1 MQPAISSGTVLQN
14 RYHILRILGQG
25 GFGRTYLAEDRGR
38 FDELC
43 AIKEYVSPKTGAYA
57 LEKSKE
63 LFEREASILYQIQHP
78 QVPQF
83 RAVFE
88 ENDRF
93 FLIQDY
99 VAGQTYS
106 ELLSQRTS
114 MDSSFSSVEVLDFLR
129 QLLPVLLHIH
139 DRGIIHRD
147 ISPDNIILR
156 DRDQMPVLIDFG
168 VVKAIMTNF
177 KPTPPGQRTTV
188 GKVGYAPTEQVQ
200 MGQAYPSSDLYS
212 LGVTAAVLLTGKQPN
227 DLKDKP
233 GQWIWKRYATATDPL
248 LLSVIDRMMEPRPS
262 DRYQSARDVLIALG
276 ETPPESD
283 LASTVLPGGD
293 FGNLPNVS
301 PQISPPNIFPPN
313 IANDRPAPQSLE
325 TTDPLS
331 PTQVRR
337 RQEPLRSDPEAVSS
351 QSSSFLDD
359 PVAVIA
365 AGISVVALTGIASW
379 AIVRMV
385 LIQEPTIEPT
395 PTPAPLIVETGG
407 TPFATFPTATP
418 TPAVTPS
425 QPVSY
430 QQPIELLPNQPQ
442 RFERRLTQYETQ
454 TYSFAGKKGQSLSA
468 FIAGEGVLM
477 TITTPNQQPISE
489 RTDRVSQW
497 KGVLPEDGTY
507 SIILKTVEGL
517 RQGGYSL
524 ELVLDDPDSSA
535 AADNTPEYREQNVNL
550 SPDSPATT
558 LTGDISPTTIQRY
571 WVNLKTG
578 DILEAQLIAGQ
589 GQMTLFTP
597 RGGPVS
603 AADQVRG
610 FTFNVP
616 TSGAYALEISSN
628 SSSVFGLT
636 LAVSA
641 PATPTRPASPP
652 PTPVPTPVPTV
663 TPTPLPQPTVTIV
676 PALTPSPTPDETP
689 ASVEP
694 QG

>member
-1 MQPAISSGTVLQN
+1 V
-14 RYHILRILGQG
+14 LGQG

-43 AIKEYVSPKTGAYA
+43 AIKEYLSPKTGAYA

-114 MDSSFSSVEVLDFLR
+114 MESSFSSSEVMDFLR

-177 KPTPPGQRTTV
+177 KPTPPGHRTTV

-248 LLSVIDRMMEPRPS
+248 LLSVIDRMVEPRPG
-262 DRYQSARDVLIALG
+262 DRYQSAREVLVALG
-276 ETPPESD
+276 ETPPEPD
-283 LASTVLPGGD
+283 PAATVLPGGD
-293 FGNLPNVS
+293 PLVANLLHGSPRSDRHS
-301 PQISPPNIFPPN
+301 PQSSDQFPR
-313 IANDRPAPQSLE
+313 ASTSSTE
-325 TTDPLS
+325 
-331 PTQVRR
+331 VRV
-337 RQEPLRSDPEAVSS
+337 RQEPLPSEPGSL

-365 AGISVVALTGIASW
+365 AGVSIVALTGIASW
-379 AIVRMV
+379 AIVRIV
-385 LIQEPTIEPT
+385 LTQDSTIEPT

-407 TPFATFPTATP
+407 TPIAIFPPPSAAP
-418 TPAVTPS
+418 TVTPS

-454 TYSFAGKKGQSLSA
+454 TYSFSGKQGQSLSA

-477 TITTPNQQPISE
+477 TITTADQQPISE

-497 KGVLPEDGTY
+497 KGELPEDGTY
-507 SIILKTVEGL
+507 SIILRTVEGL

-524 ELVLDDPDSSA
+524 ELVLDDPPVSSPTVTSA
-535 AADNTPEYREQNVNL
+535 PQYREQTLNL
-550 SPDSPATT
+550 SPGSAATT
-558 LTGDISPTTIQRY
+558 LTGDVTASSIQRY
-571 WVNLKTG
+571 WISLKAG
-578 DILEAQLIAGQ
+578 DTLEAQLIAGT
-589 GQMTLFTP
+589 GKLTLFTP
-597 RGGPVS
+597 GGGVVS

-616 TSGAYALEISSN
+616 TAGLYSLEIN
-628 SSSVFGLT
+628 SESPSVFGLT
-636 LAVSA
+636 LAVTAAA
-641 PATPTRPASPP
+641 PPTRVATPT
-652 PTPVPTPVPTV
+652 PTPIP
-663 TPTPLPQPTVTIV
+663 TPTPTPKPAVTIV
-676 PALTPSPTPDETP
+676 PALTPSPSPGETP
-689 ASVEP
+689 TSVEP